1 MLNANNNNNNN
12 NNIVNSPNRKTN
24 DAYLKIT
31 IQNLKD
37 ELDATLRDKIRAE
50 QGFKQA
56 MKLCNIRNKELK
68 KIKHLVDAVAKELP
82 AHNNNTGNMMNFRNN
97 NNNTMQYHHN
107 NNNTNHMI
115 QFDHHANPIASTT
128 AITPTRTHPSKET
141 TPSMQ
146 RQGEPRNERFK
157 SPKEVEKRNQRQ
169 KVERRNMQIL
179 RRRSLTGSGK
189 GNRLPNL

>member
-1 MLNANNNNNNN
+1 
-12 NNIVNSPNRKTN
+12 
-24 DAYLKIT
+24 
-31 IQNLKD
+31 
-37 ELDATLRDKIRAE
+37 
-50 QGFKQA
+50 
-56 MKLCNIRNKELK
+56 
-68 KIKHLVDAVAKELP
+68 
-82 AHNNNTGNMMNFRNN
+82 MMNFRNN

-179 RRRSLTGSGK
+179 RRRSLIGSGK